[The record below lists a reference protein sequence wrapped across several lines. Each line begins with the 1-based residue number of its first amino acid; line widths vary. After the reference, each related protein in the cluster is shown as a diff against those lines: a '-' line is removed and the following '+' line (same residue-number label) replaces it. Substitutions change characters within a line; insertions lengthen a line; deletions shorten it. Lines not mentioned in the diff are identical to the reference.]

1 MGVSEKRA
9 RSLQATLQA
18 ALLDSLE
25 NGSVTP
31 VEFTRVCSA
40 LLNPTASIEVTSRT
54 TEAK

>member
-31 VEFTRVCSA
+31 VEF
-40 LLNPTASIEVTSRT
+40 N
-54 TEAK
+54 